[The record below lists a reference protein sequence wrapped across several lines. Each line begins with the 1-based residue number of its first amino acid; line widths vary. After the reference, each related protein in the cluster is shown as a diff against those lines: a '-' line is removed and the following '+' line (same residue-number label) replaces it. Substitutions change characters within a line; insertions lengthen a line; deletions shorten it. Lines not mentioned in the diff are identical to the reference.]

1 MKIVPQLALA
11 VCCAVG
17 LAGRAAEPF
26 TQTVPPAE
34 FNAAGLDK
42 LTPAELTRLDA
53 LVQRY
58 RAGELEA
65 ARRTAV
71 AEAEAKAQ
79 EQARAARA
87 EAEARA
93 TAQVQAAQA
102 EAATAKAQTA
112 AKAQTTTPARGAKS
126 GGIAGFFSKVILP
139 PGTEVEYEKAETE
152 IVGVFA
158 GFTPGTIIALAN
170 GQRWRVVRG
179 SYVTAPMPKVRKVWI
194 EPGLLGSFYL
204 RFEGVGVQPKVTAVR
219 GR

>member
-1 MKIVPQLALA
+1 MKIVPRLALA

-17 LAGRAAEPF
+17 LAGRAEEPF
-26 TQTVPPAE
+26 TQTVPPTE

-65 ARRTAV
+65 ARRTAA
-71 AEAEAKAQ
+71 AEAEAKAV
-79 EQARAARA
+79 EQVRAAKA

-93 TAQVQAAQA
+93 TAQVQAAKA
-102 EAATAKAQTA
+102 EAATTKDQKTAQARDAK
-112 AKAQTTTPARGAKS
+112 G
-126 GGIAGFFSKVILP
+126 GGIAGFFSRVILP
-139 PGTEVEYEKAETE
+139 AGTKVEYEKVETE

-158 GFTPGTIIALAN
+158 GYTPGTVFVLAN
-170 GQRWRVVRG
+170 GQRWRVV
-179 SYVTAPMPKVRKVWI
+179 SETYVTRPMPEVRKVWI
-194 EPGLLGSFYL
+194 EPGMLGSFFL
-204 RFEGVGVQPKVTAVR
+204 RFEGVGVQPKVSAVR

>member
-1 MKIVPQLALA
+1 MKIVPRLALT
-11 VCCAVG
+11 VCCAIG

-26 TQTVPPAE
+26 TQSVPPAE
-34 FNAAGLDK
+34 FNAAGLGK

-65 ARRTAV
+65 ARRTAA
-71 AEAEAKAQ
+71 AEAEAKAR
-79 EQARAARA
+79 EQVRVAGA

-102 EAATAKAQTA
+102 EATTAKAQTT
-112 AKAQTTTPARGAKS
+112 AQARGAKG
-126 GGIAGFFSKVILP
+126 GGIAGFFARVILP

-158 GFTPGTIIALAN
+158 GFTPGTVIVLAN
-170 GQRWRVVRG
+170 GQRWRVVSG
-179 SYVTAPMPKVRKVWI
+179 SYVTAPMPEVRKVWI
-194 EPGLLGSFYL
+194 EPGVLGSFFL
-204 RFEGVGVQPKVTAVR
+204 RFEGVGVQPKVSAVR

>member
-1 MKIVPQLALA
+1 MKIVPRLALA
-11 VCCAVG
+11 VCCSVG

-53 LVQRY
+53 LVLRY

-65 ARRTAV
+65 ARRTAA
-71 AEAEAKAQ
+71 AEAEAKAV
-79 EQARAARA
+79 EQVRAAKA

-93 TAQVQAAQA
+93 TAQVQAAKA
-102 EAATAKAQTA
+102 EAATAQ
-112 AKAQTTTPARGAKS
+112 AQTTTQARGAKS

-170 GQRWRVVRG
+170 GQRWRVVSG

>member
-1 MKIVPQLALA
+1 MKIVPRLVLA

-17 LAGRAAEPF
+17 LAGRAAESF
-26 TQTVPPAE
+26 IQTVPPAE

-65 ARRTAV
+65 ARRTAA
-71 AEAEAKAQ
+71 AEAEAKAV
-79 EQARAARA
+79 EQVRAAKA

-93 TAQVQAAQA
+93 TAQVQAAKA
-102 EAATAKAQTA
+102 ETATANAQKTA
-112 AKAQTTTPARGAKS
+112 QARDAKG
-126 GGIAGFFSKVILP
+126 GGIAGFFSRVILP
-139 PGTEVEYEKAETE
+139 AGTEVEYEKAETE

-158 GFTPGTIIALAN
+158 GYTPGTVFVLAN
-170 GQRWRVVRG
+170 GQRWRVVSG
-179 SYVTAPMPKVRKVWI
+179 TYVTGPMPEVRKVTI
-194 EPGLLGSFYL
+194 EPGLMGSFYL
-204 RFEGVGVQPKVTAVR
+204 RFEGVGVQPKVSLVR

>member
-1 MKIVPQLALA
+1 MKIVPRLALT
-11 VCCAVG
+11 VCCAIG

-26 TQTVPPAE
+26 TQSVPPAE
-34 FNAAGLDK
+34 FNAAGLGK

-65 ARRTAV
+65 ARRTAA
-71 AEAEAKAQ
+71 AEAEAKAR
-79 EQARAARA
+79 EQVRVAGA

-102 EAATAKAQTA
+102 EATTAKAQTT
-112 AKAQTTTPARGAKS
+112 AQARGAKG
-126 GGIAGFFSKVILP
+126 GGIAGFFAKVILP
-139 PGTEVEYEKAETE
+139 AGTEVEYEKAETE

-158 GFTPGTIIALAN
+158 GFTPGTVIVLAN
-170 GQRWRVVRG
+170 GQRWRVVSG
-179 SYVTAPMPKVRKVWI
+179 SYVTAPMPEVRKVWI
-194 EPGLLGSFYL
+194 EPGVLGSFFL
-204 RFEGVGVQPKVTAVR
+204 RFEGVGVQPKVSAVR